1 MSTPNDTGRP
11 GFTPADV
18 TPPQALTAARPARRD
33 VSGSVTATLT
43 NGLVAFVAII
53 ASIAGMAN
61 VGFNWWCV
69 AGLVLGLYFVYR
81 IVGIWVRS

>member
-11 GFTPADV
+11 GFTPADE
-18 TPPQALTAARPARRD
+18 TPPQALTAARRD
-33 VSGSVTATLT
+33 VSGSVIATLT

-69 AGLVLGLYFVYR
+69 AGLALGLYFVYR
-81 IVGIWVRS
+81 LVNIWVRT